1 MGKSAVNYEPSSWT
15 AGAGHFQ
22 IKRKNIPA
30 EVRWDNS
37 TEEVQKTYARLPN
50 NTTYSKFSDS
60 QRNQGYFSLSTVL
73 LEWDNYCAFLFLVC
87 RTDSTDANHRLD
99 AVQRQLRD
107 LQGSRNN
114 KLKLFGSWVPEL
126 LQRVDQAAQRG
137 KFHHKP
143 VGPIGKRNL
152 F

>member
-1 MGKSAVNYEPSSWT
+1 MQECQTTQLILSLLTVGKPRD
-15 AGAGHFQ
+15 
-22 IKRKNIPA
+22 I
-30 EVRWDNS
+30 
-37 TEEVQKTYARLPN
+37 
-50 NTTYSKFSDS
+50 
-60 QRNQGYFSLSTVL
+60 FSLSTVL
-73 LEWDNYCAFLFLVC
+73 LEWDNYCAFLFLLC
-87 RTDSTDANHRLD
+87 RTDLTDANHRLD

-152 F
+152 FWSSYCWLYVVQLS

>member
-1 MGKSAVNYEPSSWT
+1 MCNNAKHCSFSGIQVILFFPL
-15 AGAGHFQ
+15 
-22 IKRKNIPA
+22 R
-30 EVRWDNS
+30 
-37 TEEVQKTYARLPN
+37 TYLAKIN
-50 NTTYSKFSDS
+50 
-60 QRNQGYFSLSTVL
+60 
-73 LEWDNYCAFLFLVC
+73 CAILFLLH
-87 RTDSTDANHRLD
+87 RTDLTDANHRVD

-126 LQRVDQAAQRG
+126 LQRVEQADRRG

-143 VGPIGKRNL
+143 VGPIGKRDL